1 MNLSASMGLRLKL
14 LPDLMPS
21 LNSKTKKLYQD
32 TRTQRNIAKLNDELY
47 EVHQIMTRNVQE
59 VLGVGEKL
67 DLEKTKVL
75 EWPARMNIAIQSAKG
90 LLYLHECKPK
100 IIHRDIKADN
110 ILLDNDFQPKV
121 ADFSLAYFLP
131 NTGNVN
137 HITSVLRGTNVYA
150 DPEYGD
156 IQRVSEKSDIYS
168 FGVVLLE
175 LITGRRPTNEQ
186 GDTIINWARYRIGR
200 ALENNEY
207 KDLVDS
213 KLQQEYDKEEMLR
226 MVTCAAA
233 SVYKPSRSRPTMK
246 QIIRVLE
253 GTMSYMKIMKRKDIE
268 TLQGRATTDLESI
281 LGVER
286 LQITP
291 QKIFTYKELA
301 KATGGF
307 SNVNLLGEG
316 GFGQV
321 FKGTLAYG
329 EFAAIKKLKL
339 SSDQGE
345 SEFLTEITTLNRAH
359 HKHLVKL
366 IGYCSDK
373 ANRLLVYEFVPNESL
388 RYILHDQDRVIIDWP
403 TRMKIAIG
411 SAKGL
416 AYLHEICNP
425 KIIHRNI
432 KPGDILLD
440 QNFEPKISDF
450 GLAKDL
456 SNSYT
461 HVTTR
466 IAGTWG
472 YLCPEYATTN
482 QLSDKSDVYSF
493 GVVLLELLTG
503 KQAILRER
511 DVFTAHIINW
521 VAPRLKQALD
531 THNYNDIVDTKLQ
544 NNYKI
549 IEVIRM
555 IHCAAACV
563 YKPVNYRPKMSQ
575 IVEVLQGNLA
585 SESIWLNSDNAFLQD
600 AYQLH

>member
-1 MNLSASMGLRLKL
+1 MGCFV
-14 LPDLMPS
+14 
-21 LNSKTKKLYQD
+21 SKITTEADRRTGTK
-32 TRTQRNIAKLNDELY
+32 
-47 EVHQIMTRNVQE
+47 V
-59 VLGVGEKL
+59 
-67 DLEKTKVL
+67 EKTKVL